1 MVNPESCARQANAL
15 TLRHYSQPL
24 TYYKMCFVVLCVVLG
39 GGGGGPQASPML
51 GNCSVVDPHPQM
63 FFSAAQFTSLYVG
76 LILASTSQGNNE
88 V

>member
-1 MVNPESCARQANAL
+1 MTMVNPEPCARQANAL
-15 TLRHYSQPL
+15 TLRYYSQPL

-39 GGGGGPQASPML
+39 GGEPQASPML
-51 GNCSVVDPHPQM
+51 GNCSIVDPHPQM